1 MNKDSQTIDA
11 LGGVTEV
18 AKKLGFKLPQGA
30 SRVANW
36 RRRGIP
42 AKVKLDFPWLF
53 LATTYTVQPEQKKAQ

>member
-18 AKKLGFKLPQGA
+18 ARKLGFALPQGA

-42 AKVKLDFPWLF
+42 AQVKLDFPWLF
-53 LATTYTVQPEQKKAQ
+53 LAPQKQAEPERKKA